1 MRFKFSS
8 ILAGGVMFSTSVEAT
23 DLTDVPSST
32 SKDVPEEHSSR
43 DSLDL
48 LRDAHYYNDAFDNG
62 GIPYEPYN
70 MEERK

>member
-1 MRFKFSS
+1 
-8 ILAGGVMFSTSVEAT
+8 MFSTSVEAT

-62 GIPYEPYN
+62 DTL
-70 MEERK
+70 